1 VQSPIEEYFDSC
13 EIYGTG
19 LMLCGGGDQTMPTG
33 MKGTDHS
40 RGEVEGRWRTTAALF
55 LGIALGVLGLTVIAR
70 QAAPSFWNSWAERL
84 LGRSTQIDVS
94 QLTVVNKIQQLQR
107 LETVVYTMDK
117 VVSGEKEN
125 SILPNFLAGDRLLMV
140 VHGEVVAGV
149 DFNGLKTGDVVVQ
162 AKRVV
167 LRLPSAQVFSTRID
181 NERTK
186 VYSRQTGLLVPVD
199 PNLETQVRREAERQL
214 QQAALLDG
222 ILKTANTNARS
233 TLMSLLQGLGF
244 EHVEFE

>member
-1 VQSPIEEYFDSC
+1 MQ
-13 EIYGTG
+13 
-19 LMLCGGGDQTMPTG
+19 
-33 MKGTDHS
+33 GTDKGKREVGG
-40 RGEVEGRWRTTAALF
+40 RGRITAALF
-55 LGIALGVLGLTVIAR
+55 LGIALGVLGLMMIAR
-70 QAAPSFWNSWAERL
+70 QAAPSFWNGWGGRL
-84 LGRSTQIDVS
+84 LGLGTKIDVS
-94 QLTVVNKIQQLQR
+94 QPTVVNKIQQLQR

-117 VVSGEKEN
+117 VVSGEKE
-125 SILPNFLAGDRLLMV
+125 SPILPNFLAGDRLLMV

-149 DFNGLKTGDVVVQ
+149 DFSGLKSGDVAVEE
-162 AKRVV
+162 KKVV

-199 PNLETQVRREAERQL
+199 PNLETQVRQEAERQL

-244 EHVEFE
+244 EQVEFQ